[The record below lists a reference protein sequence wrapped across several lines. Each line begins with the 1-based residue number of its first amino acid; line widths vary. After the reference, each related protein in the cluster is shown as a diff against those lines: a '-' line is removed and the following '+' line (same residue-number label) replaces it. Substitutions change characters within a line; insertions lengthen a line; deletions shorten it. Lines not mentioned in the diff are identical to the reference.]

1 MYLKTF
7 LFLHEFW
14 ILWEFRILGY
24 FYFYLKPFNYI
35 FLLFSSL
42 HNFRCKAYCHSLLVS
57 LCPVSPPPPWKQL
70 SFLLNYS
77 TVVVCGFAQSSLL
90 PPLVPSSTLLWL
102 RSGRRLL
109 QSLRGCCTS
118 TSPATASWFT
128 AGTCS
133 AGLGLM
139 SLCVVTAV
147 DFTSSQ
153 GAVKFYCL
161 VHLGQFPRFPVKL
174 GLVRCSPSRFVLFF
188 LCNVVLAWRISS
200 SFSWTN
206 VFWKSWNL

>member
-24 FYFYLKPFNYI
+24 FYFYLKPFNYV

-57 LCPVSPPPPWKQL
+57 LCPVSPPPPWKTIVLPFELFHCDRLWICSEQPP
-70 SFLLNYS
+70 
-77 TVVVCGFAQSSLL
+77 

-118 TSPATASWFT
+118 TSPARASWFT
-128 AGTCS
+128 TGTCS
-133 AGLGLM
+133 AGHGLM

-147 DFTSSQ
+147 DSTSSQ
-153 GAVKFYCL
+153 RIVKFYCL

-174 GLVRCSPSRFVLFF
+174 GLVRYSTSRFVLFF

>member
-24 FYFYLKPFNYI
+24 FYFYLKPFNYV

-70 SFLLNYS
+70 SFLLNCS

-90 PPLVPSSTLLWL
+90 LLLFPAALCSDWGREGDCFSPCEAAAHPHLLPQPPDL
-102 RSGRRLL
+102 R
-109 QSLRGCCTS
+109 
-118 TSPATASWFT
+118 
-128 AGTCS
+128 
-133 AGLGLM
+133 LGL
-139 SLCVVTAV
+139 AV
-147 DFTSSQ
+147 LDTGSWVSVWFQLLTPP
-153 GAVKFYCL
+153 G
-161 VHLGQFPRFPVKL
+161 PREQ
-174 GLVRCSPSRFVLFF
+174 
-188 LCNVVLAWRISS
+188 
-200 SFSWTN
+200 
-206 VFWKSWNL
+206 

>member
-24 FYFYLKPFNYI
+24 FYLKPFNYV

-57 LCPVSPPPPWKQL
+57 LCPVSPPPPWKTIVLPFELFHCDRLWICSEQPP
-70 SFLLNYS
+70 
-77 TVVVCGFAQSSLL
+77 
-90 PPLVPSSTLLWL
+90 PPLVPSSTAALTEV
-102 RSGRRLL
+102 RKETASVPARLL
-109 QSLRGCCTS
+109 HIHISCQSFLIYDWDLQCWTR
-118 TSPATASWFT
+118 AHE
-128 AGTCS
+128 
-133 AGLGLM
+133 
-139 SLCVVTAV
+139 SLVVTAV
-147 DFTSSQ
+147 DSTSSQ
-153 GAVKFYCL
+153 GIVKFYCL
-161 VHLGQFPRFPVKL
+161 VHLGQFPRFPFKL
-174 GLVRCSPSRFVLFF
+174 DLVRCSTSRFVLFF